1 MYGYWSFKNAY
12 GRQLGSFETILEFKN
27 LKKIEA
33 VCVYKI
39 AQILSVGENVEILS
53 VCDDKI
59 VFQERKNILVT
70 AFHPELTN
78 DYSVHKY
85 FINMVKE
92 NIDGN

>member
-1 MYGYWSFKNAY
+1 M
-12 GRQLGSFETILEFKN
+12 
-27 LKKIEA
+27 
-33 VCVYKI
+33 
-39 AQILSVGENVEILS
+39 
-53 VCDDKI
+53 
-59 VFQERKNILVT
+59 LVT